1 MAHLN
6 PLISDLA
13 LILGVAGITT
23 LLFKKLKQ
31 PVVLGYIVAG
41 FLCSGNFLLEGVSNV
56 DNVNIWAEIG
66 IIFLL
71 FSLGLEFSFNKLLE
85 VGGSALMTA
94 LVIIL
99 GMMCTGYPAA
109 NVKISLYKQ
118 NSDGDWAFVEAK
130 VTDQNGRIKDFL
142 PYTQDNRG
150 IYKLTYHVGPYFESQ
165 RQNGFYPFIDVVF
178 QITDENHYHVPIT
191 LSPFGYSTYRGN

>member
-1 MAHLN
+1 MKAKFLV
-6 PLISDLA
+6 LVLLSMCISVLSLYAQDESYQLSSH
-13 LILGVAGITT
+13 ILDI
-23 LLFKKLKQ
+23 
-31 PVVLGYIVAG
+31 
-41 FLCSGNFLLEGVSNV
+41 
-56 DNVNIWAEIG
+56 NI
-66 IIFLL
+66 
-71 FSLGLEFSFNKLLE
+71 
-85 VGGSALMTA
+85 
-94 LVIIL
+94 
-99 GMMCTGYPAA
+99 GYPVA

-165 RQNGFYPFIDVVF
+165 RQNSFYPFIDVVF

>member
-1 MAHLN
+1 MKAKFLV
-6 PLISDLA
+6 LVLLSMCISVLSLYAQDESYQLSSH
-13 LILGVAGITT
+13 ILDI
-23 LLFKKLKQ
+23 
-31 PVVLGYIVAG
+31 
-41 FLCSGNFLLEGVSNV
+41 N
-56 DNVNIWAEIG
+56 
-66 IIFLL
+66 
-71 FSLGLEFSFNKLLE
+71 
-85 VGGSALMTA
+85 
-94 LVIIL
+94 
-99 GMMCTGYPAA
+99 TGYPAA

-165 RQNGFYPFIDVVF
+165 RQNSFYPFIDVVF

-191 LSPFGYSTYRGN
+191 LSPFGCSTYRGN